1 MDKYSESSRTTLEN
15 AMNSLIEAVKKVAAD
30 EKQSFKNVMLNANT
44 ELSLHLLKTE
54 RATNVFNLF
63 CSLFKHEYEQ
73 KKEELK
79 NEFPDLTFVQIAAK
93 KFALLTLEEKSNLEV
108 EAAAL
113 KTSYDIRNEQRAIL
127 KIKSIRRYAER
138 AFNTST
144 LLLAFRQKTGGGTS
158 FYNGTAFGDPARKIL
173 EYLHSTTKG
182 RELLQ
187 KPSKRKVY
195 KPSAG
200 SLEFRKSKKKVAE
213 RLSDLYNRQLGIS
226 ESKIYFKQMLST
238 ENDVQCLGWPALV
251 PFKTVLDMKKSSL
264 QHLVRALDR
273 NEVRFA
279 YKTVLSKEDMVQT
292 VAGKN
297 AAAATAAAAP
307 TTTSAA
313 VSASVPARALAS
325 APAPAPAP
333 ASALSL
339 VLAPSLPLPSSG
351 SSLSA
356 SSVRDSEDA
365 SALLEDVLMADP

>member
-1 MDKYSESSRTTLEN
+1 
-15 AMNSLIEAVKKVAAD
+15 
-30 EKQSFKNVMLNANT
+30 
-44 ELSLHLLKTE
+44 
-54 RATNVFNLF
+54 
-63 CSLFKHEYEQ
+63 
-73 KKEELK
+73 
-79 NEFPDLTFVQIAAK
+79 
-93 KFALLTLEEKSNLEV
+93 
-108 EAAAL
+108 
-113 KTSYDIRNEQRAIL
+113 
-127 KIKSIRRYAER
+127 
-138 AFNTST
+138 
-144 LLLAFRQKTGGGTS
+144 
-158 FYNGTAFGDPARKIL
+158 
-173 EYLHSTTKG
+173 
-182 RELLQ
+182 
-187 KPSKRKVY
+187 
-195 KPSAG
+195 
-200 SLEFRKSKKKVAE
+200 
-213 RLSDLYNRQLGIS
+213 
-226 ESKIYFKQMLST
+226 MLST

-313 VSASVPARALAS
+313 VSASVPERALAS

-365 SALLEDVLMADP
+365 SALLEDVLMAEP